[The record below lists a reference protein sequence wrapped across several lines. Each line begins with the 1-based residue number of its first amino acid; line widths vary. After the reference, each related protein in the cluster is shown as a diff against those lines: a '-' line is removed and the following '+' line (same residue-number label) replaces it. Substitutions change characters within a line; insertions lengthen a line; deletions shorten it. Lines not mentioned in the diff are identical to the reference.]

1 MRCCQRRN
9 NVADLD
15 SGLTTACSSLDAD
28 AVKEI
33 IDTDLTDARINRF
46 LNAAYF
52 TAKPISGNLTDCG
65 GSSMFCEI
73 VLWLAAHLI
82 TVYERQVKSE
92 SVAGEWSVTYLG
104 KEGMGL
110 EASLYG
116 QQVLQMDCSGMLAKT
131 VLKRATFD
139 VISYED
145 LEEQTPSSGYLD

>member
-1 MRCCQRRN
+1 M
-9 NVADLD
+9 ADLD
-15 SGLTTACSSLDAD
+15 SGLTSACPDVDAD

-46 LNAAYF
+46 LNTAYYI
-52 TAKPISGNLTDCG
+52 AKPIVSSLGDCG

-73 VLWLAAHLI
+73 VVWLAAHLM
-82 TVYERQVKSE
+82 TCFERQTKSE
-92 SVAGEWSVTYLG
+92 SVAGEWSVSYLG

-116 QQVLQMDCSGMLAKT
+116 QQVLTMDCSGMLAKAS
-131 VLKRATFD
+131 LKRATID

-145 LEEQTPSSGYLD
+145 LEETTPSSEYLD

>member
-1 MRCCQRRN
+1 M
-9 NVADLD
+9 ADLV
-15 SGLTTACSSLDAD
+15 SALTSACSTVDAD

-46 LNAAYF
+46 LNAAYY
-52 TAKPISGNLTDCG
+52 TAKPVASNLDDCG

-73 VLWLAAHLI
+73 VVWLAAHFI
-82 TVYERQVKSE
+82 TAYERQTKSE
-92 SVAGEWSVTYLG
+92 SVAGEWSVSYLG

-116 QQVLQMDCSGMLAKT
+116 QQVLAMDCSGILSKVGM
-131 VLKRATFD
+131 KRATFD

-145 LEEQTPSSGYLD
+145 LEEQEPGNTYYD

>member
-1 MRCCQRRN
+1 M
-9 NVADLD
+9 ASID
-15 SGLTTACSSLDAD
+15 TALAAVCPLLDAD

-46 LNAAYF
+46 INAAYY

-73 VLWLAAHLI
+73 VVWLAAHFI
-82 TVYERQVKSE
+82 TAYERQSKSE
-92 SVAGEWSVTYLG
+92 SVSGEWSVSYMG

-116 QQVLQMDCSGMLAKT
+116 QQVLAMDCSGILSKVGM
-131 VLKRATFD
+131 KRATFD

-145 LEEQTPSSGYLD
+145 LEEQEPGNTYYD